1 MVLVFPER
9 SWYNA
14 SPLEMKKNPTP
25 EIQALIDKAKI
36 PPGCNFQEAFQRLS
50 CLSRMNDEDA
60 DYWAAVLA
68 PEGAPD
74 DLLKR
79 IDES

>member
-1 MVLVFPER
+1 MILVFPER

-14 SPLEMKKNPTP
+14 PPLEMKKNPTP

-50 CLSRMNDEDA
+50 PLRENLYVKRTENLS
-60 DYWAAVLA
+60 
-68 PEGAPD
+68 PGA
-74 DLLKR
+74 
-79 IDES
+79 